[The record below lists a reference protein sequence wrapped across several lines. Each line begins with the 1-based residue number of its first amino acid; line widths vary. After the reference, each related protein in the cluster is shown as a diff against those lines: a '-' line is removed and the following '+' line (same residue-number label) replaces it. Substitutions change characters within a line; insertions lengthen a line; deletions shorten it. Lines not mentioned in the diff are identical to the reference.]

1 MKKLRV
7 TVEGK
12 VYEVL
17 VEVLDEG
24 TPAAAPRAA
33 APVAPA
39 APSAAASAPAPV
51 PAPAPVAPRGPAG
64 ANDITCPLAGKLVS
78 IDVTAG
84 QAVEEGTQV
93 ATIEAM
99 KMNTYIFA
107 PKAGKIAQ
115 ILANPGDGLEEGF
128 VLMRMA

>member
-12 VYEVL
+12 VYDVL

-24 TPAAAPRAA
+24 TPASAPRPTAPAPVASATVA
-33 APVAPA
+33 APVAAPA
-39 APSAAASAPAPV
+39 A
-51 PAPAPVAPRGPAG
+51 APRGPAG
-64 ANDITCPLAGKLVS
+64 SGDIPCPLAGKLVS
-78 IDVTAG
+78 IDVKLG

-107 PKAGKIAQ
+107 PRAGMIAE
-115 ILANPGDGLEEGF
+115 ILAAPGDGVEEGA
-128 VLMRMA
+128 VLIRLR